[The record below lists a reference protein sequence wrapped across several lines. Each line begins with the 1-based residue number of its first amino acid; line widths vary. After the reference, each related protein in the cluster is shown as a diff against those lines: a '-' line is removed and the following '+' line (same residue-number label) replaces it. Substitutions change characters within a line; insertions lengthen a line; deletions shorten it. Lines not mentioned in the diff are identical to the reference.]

1 MNRYYIYNKINE
13 LLDEPVNN
21 LYQHD
26 VNWLIDSLMT
36 DLKDLRE
43 D

>member
-1 MNRYYIYNKINE
+1 MDRYEIYNKISE
-13 LLDEPVNN
+13 LLDVAVNN
-21 LYQHD
+21 LYQHE
-26 VNWLIDSLMT
+26 VNWLIDRLMA

>member
-1 MNRYYIYNKINE
+1 MDRYEIYNKISE
-13 LLDEPVNN
+13 LLDVAVNN

-26 VNWLIDSLMT
+26 VNWLIDNLMI

>member
-1 MNRYYIYNKINE
+1 MDRYEIYNKINE
-13 LLDEPVNN
+13 LLDVAVNN
-21 LYQHD
+21 LYQHE
-26 VNWLIDSLMT
+26 VNWLIDRLMI

>member
-1 MNRYYIYNKINE
+1 MDRYEIYNKISE
-13 LLDEPVNN
+13 LLDVAVNN
-21 LYQHD
+21 LYQHE
-26 VNWLIDSLMT
+26 VNWLIDRLMT

>member
-1 MNRYYIYNKINE
+1 MDRYEIYNKINE
-13 LLDEPVNN
+13 LLYVAVNN

-26 VNWLIDSLMT
+26 VNWLIDNLIA
-36 DLKDLRE
+36 DLEFLRE

>member
-1 MNRYYIYNKINE
+1 MGRYEIYNKINE
-13 LLDEPVNN
+13 LLDVALNN

-26 VNWLIDSLMT
+26 VNWLIDRLMI

>member
-1 MNRYYIYNKINE
+1 MDRYEIYNKISE
-13 LLDEPVNN
+13 LLDVAVNN

-26 VNWLIDSLMT
+26 VNWLIDRLMT

>member
-1 MNRYYIYNKINE
+1 MDRYEIYNKISE
-13 LLDEPVNN
+13 LLEVAVNN

-26 VNWLIDSLMT
+26 VNWLIDNLMI